1 MFDDI
6 YDNGYKIV
14 GKAGVVLFYVEK
26 NWVGSCEYTFEVNYV
41 VDTLKKLN
49 YSDIVVVDYD
59 NPMGYTV
66 EYWTD
71 NHKKN
76 MF

>member
-6 YDNGYKIV
+6 YDNGYKIL
-14 GKAGVVLFYVEK
+14 GKAGVVLAYVEK
-26 NWVGSCEYTFEVNYV
+26 NWVGTCENTFEVNYV
-41 VDTLKKLN
+41 VDTLKGLN

-66 EYWTD
+66 EYWTY

-76 MF
+76 TF